1 MEEFKIVVIAFAI
14 TALSVGYGIGMW
26 IGNMVIKDNLS
37 RQEQYIERLEKYI
50 NNEDV
55 VRNLRNGFKNVNL
68 TNVLIVKSVG

>member
-1 MEEFKIVVIAFAI
+1 MEEFKIVIIAFAI

-55 VRNLRNGFKNVNL
+55 VRNLRNGF
-68 TNVLIVKSVG
+68 S